1 MSTFVEKC
9 LIQRSHFHQWLF
21 LWVEQTELTLC
32 SFNDITEFNYVQ
44 LHDPSRECNSIFF
57 FLDKNMAK
65 LNQGE
70 MNDPSDVQPASR
82 HEDGYTNI

>member
-1 MSTFVEKC
+1 M
-9 LIQRSHFHQWLF
+9 
-21 LWVEQTELTLC
+21 
-32 SFNDITEFNYVQ
+32 Q
-44 LHDPSRECNSIFF
+44 LDFF

-70 MNDPSDVQPASR
+70 MNDPTDVQPASR